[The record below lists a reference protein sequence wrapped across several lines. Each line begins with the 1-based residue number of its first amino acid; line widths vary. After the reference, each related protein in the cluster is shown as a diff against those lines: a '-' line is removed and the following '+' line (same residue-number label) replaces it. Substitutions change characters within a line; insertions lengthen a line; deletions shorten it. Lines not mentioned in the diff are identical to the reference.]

1 MGRSRRTIVTP
12 SACCYTYADKGQT
25 FAHCFASSPENSR
38 TILVYIDADPTMAT
52 AVDRLVRDVRG
63 LPVRDIVELVSARII
78 GGELTAG
85 TQLPTIREFA
95 AATGLG
101 TSSVANVWSTLVERG
116 LVETR
121 RRGGTVVTR
130 PPARW
135 PTAGE
140 PRPFAGWA
148 GLDLSSAHPS
158 PEQLPDLRQALHRS
172 LLMSNTN
179 SLQREPITDLL
190 REACEAEWP
199 FPAEDWA
206 AVGGAAEAMLL
217 TAEAATEPGGLIA
230 IQQPTTSGTVGNLR
244 AIGFEPVGVDSDRHG
259 PLPDSLAAAMDR
271 GARTFVYQPAGSF
284 SVESELTQARLAE
297 LAAVLHRYGDV
308 WVLEEDIL
316 GPLNPMAPLSME
328 SLLAGRVVRIASY
341 CRAFGLDLRTT
352 VLGGSRELIERV
364 RRLRSHGILAQSRIL
379 QNALAHLLLDA
390 DARTLVGTA
399 AAGYAARAAELTD
412 ALRRLDVTSLSPPG
426 GLVVWLPA
434 ENEDETL
441 AELASRS
448 VVLGHSSRTFVTT
461 PLPALVRVAT
471 PQLPDDPE
479 LITELAR
486 MLATASRA
494 ALLAS

>member
-1 MGRSRRTIVTP
+1 M
-12 SACCYTYADKGQT
+12 
-25 FAHCFASSPENSR
+25 
-38 TILVYIDADPTMAT
+38 DADA
-52 AVDRLVRDVRG
+52 ASAEAADRLVRDVRG
-63 LPVRDIVELVSARII
+63 LPVRDIVDLVSNRII
-78 GGELTAG
+78 AGDLPPG

-116 LVETR
+116 LVTTR
-121 RRGGTVVTR
+121 RRGGTVVN
-130 PPARW
+130 PPPVKW
-135 PTAGE
+135 PTSGDR
-140 PRPFAGWA
+140 RPFDGWA
-148 GLDLSSAHPS
+148 GVDLTTAHPS
-158 PEQLPDLRQALHRS
+158 PEQLPDLRPALHRS
-172 LLMSNTN
+172 LMMSDTN
-179 SLQREPITDLL
+179 SLQREPIADLL
-190 REACEAEWP
+190 RQACEAEWP
-199 FPAEDWA
+199 FDAQDWV

-217 TAEAATEPGGLIA
+217 AAEAATEPGGLVA

-244 AIGFEPVGVDSDRHG
+244 ALGFELVGVDSDRHG
-259 PLPDSLAAAMDR
+259 PLPGSLAEAMGR

-284 SVESELTQARLAE
+284 SVESELTQARLVE
-297 LAAVLHRYGDV
+297 LAAVLSRYADI

-316 GPLNPMAPLSME
+316 GPLNPMAPLSMA
-328 SLLAGRVVRIASY
+328 SLLAGRVVRIASF

-352 VLGGSRELIERV
+352 VLGGSRELVERV

-379 QNALAHLLLDA
+379 QNALAHLLLDV
-390 DARTLVGTA
+390 DARALVATA
-399 AAGYAARAAELTD
+399 AAGYATRAAELTD
-412 ALRRLDVTSLSPPG
+412 ALRRLDVTALSPPG
-426 GLVVWLPA
+426 GLVVWVPT

-461 PLPALVRVAT
+461 PVPALVRVAT
-471 PQLPDDPE
+471 PQLPADSN